1 MRIGKVKSLAIALS
15 LLLSSTYGAP
25 LSHAQEAD
33 SRTKVT
39 DSTAKDTGSAIK
51 ETGSTVKDTSS
62 TPNDNDVMLNALT
75 DEMKRSMSSLKYEQ
89 HKLPYFVS
97 YWAKELKE
105 TTITSN
111 LGSPADVDY
120 TNNRCLLPTV
130 RLGNYDLD
138 SMLNSTND
146 QRAVIQIPL
155 DDDYGA
161 IRKAVWNAT
170 DKTYKF
176 SIRAFEWKK
185 AYLRSVHIPDRL
197 PDMVKVDKPAVS
209 IGPKQELTLDESRWR
224 TDVQKLSEL
233 FKKYPTIQSSKVT
246 VSARMVTN
254 WFVNSEGTKL
264 RYSSPLYA
272 VRFFASGQSS
282 DGMRIVDYDVVAARS
297 EEDLPSYTE
306 LEEKITDFAKRTAN
320 VIAAPE
326 SKEYVGPV
334 LLKGQAAAEFFSQV
348 MAPTLGLAEEYIG
361 NENWHNPLKNVVGRR
376 ILPEHLSITDDPT
389 KKEYKGKS
397 LIGGFEFDDEGV
409 PAEKVNLIVDG
420 KLNDFCQS
428 RLPTHHSKRSNGHSL
443 GGHGV
448 FSILEVSTNKP
459 ASESEMKEKIAALAK
474 EAGLDYVLVIEKLHD
489 DYQMGECPSLENTTR
504 KYDTPSYTA
513 RPSDPTVAYRQYLDG
528 RKEYVRGLEFNSVN
542 LRSFKD
548 IQAVA
553 NDAAPYVVEPNDYT
567 ARHLIIPS
575 ILVGELDFRI
585 KKPEHSTLPDV
596 PSPLLEK

>member
-1 MRIGKVKSLAIALS
+1 MRIGKVNSLAIALS

-25 LSHAQEAD
+25 ITHAQGDD
-33 SRTKVT
+33 SRTKET
-39 DSTAKDTGSAIK
+39 D
-51 ETGSTVKDTSS
+51 STVKDTGSS
-62 TPNDNDVMLNALT
+62 VKESDSTSKDSDVMLNALT
-75 DEMKRSMSSLKYEQ
+75 DELKRSMSSLKYEQ
-89 HKLPYFVS
+89 HALPYFVS

-111 LGSPADVDY
+111 LGSPADVEY
-120 TNNRCLLPTV
+120 TSNRCLLPTV

-138 SMLNSTND
+138 SMLNGTND

-176 SIRAFEWKK
+176 SIRTFEYKK

-197 PDMVKVDKPAVS
+197 PDMVKIDKPTIS
-209 IGPKQELTLDESRWR
+209 ICPKRELTLDEARWK

-246 VSARMVTN
+246 VNARMVTN

-264 RYSSPLYA
+264 RYSSPIYD

-282 DGMRIVDYDVVAARS
+282 DGMRIVDYDVVAARN
-297 EEDLPSYTE
+297 EEDLPSYSE
-306 LEEKITDFAKRTAN
+306 LEEKITDFAKRTASM
-320 VIAAPE
+320 IAAPE

-348 MAPTLGLAEEYIG
+348 LAPTLGLAEEYIG
-361 NENWHNPLKNVVGRR
+361 TENWNNPLKNVVGRR
-376 ILPEHLSITDDPT
+376 ILPEHMSVTDDPA
-389 KKEYKGKS
+389 KKDFKGKS
-397 LIGGFEFDDEGV
+397 LIGGYEFDDEGV
-409 PAEKVNLIVDG
+409 PAEKVNLVVDG

-428 RLPTHHSKRSNGHSL
+428 RLPTHHSKRSNGHSM

-448 FSILEVSTNKP
+448 FSILEVSSNKP

-474 EAGLDYVLVIEKLHD
+474 EAGLDYVLVIEKIHD

-513 RPSDPTVAYRQYLDG
+513 RPSDPTIAYRQYLDG

-553 NDAAPYVVEPNDYT
+553 SDVAPYVVEPNDYT
-567 ARHLIIPS
+567 ARHLITPS
-575 ILVGELDFRI
+575 VLLGELDFRI
-585 KKPEHSTLPDV
+585 KKPEHATLPDV